1 MLNESDHALRM
12 KCVHLLYKIC
22 GHHALLPGSLVI
34 PVSYDRTEVPLY
46 HGGFAEVWKGISRGR
61 EVAVKVLKLYQC
73 SNKEQIRK
81 VGDRSPFLSAMY
93 NEKLTATIIEVL

>member
-1 MLNESDHALRM
+1 MR
-12 KCVHLLYKIC
+12 LLCKIC
-22 GHHALLPGSLVI
+22 GHHALLPGLLAI

-46 HGGFAEVWKGISRGR
+46 HGGSAEVWKGISRGQ

-81 VGDRSPFLSAMY
+81 VGDQ
-93 NEKLTATIIEVL
+93 